1 MRQLM
6 LAGAKVPP
14 DEVKADYVQH
24 ETQVNVEFVRFAPH
38 TFDEKVQPTA
48 AEIAA
53 WAKTHE
59 AEVKKSYEEHS
70 YLYKKLDKHA
80 HLQRILVAV
89 KKDADEA
96 EVAKAKAKIDAAAA
110 KLKAGAPFA
119 EVARQVSDDAMSRA
133 RGGDAGWRKKGFTGL
148 LPPIEIKVF
157 EAKPGDLIG
166 PTKTERGFELIRVAA
181 FREGDL
187 PLEQVSGE
195 IAEELLRNERIRA
208 MAKAAGEDTFAKLKA
223 GKKLAELYPKLS
235 DADEADPIKR
245 DSGAPHVQESGLVP
259 RSPDAPEM
267 IKRAL
272 GLKQGDL
279 VGPIDSPAGVV
290 VGVVKEKKDPD
301 FAQFDKRKGELERG
315 AQREKWGQVLEAW
328 AHQKCVE
335 VKDEGRIKVNDDVLV
350 YEGVQKAADAAKFEP
365 CKPARLF

>member
-1 MRQLM
+1 
-6 LAGAKVPP
+6 
-14 DEVKADYVQH
+14 
-24 ETQVNVEFVRFAPH
+24 
-38 TFDEKVQPTA
+38 
-48 AEIAA
+48 
-53 WAKTHE
+53 
-59 AEVKKSYEEHS
+59 
-70 YLYKKLDKHA
+70 
-80 HLQRILVAV
+80 
-89 KKDADEA
+89 
-96 EVAKAKAKIDAAAA
+96 
-110 KLKAGAPFA
+110 
-119 EVARQVSDDAMSRA
+119 
-133 RGGDAGWRKKGFTGL
+133 
-148 LPPIEIKVF
+148 
-157 EAKPGDLIG
+157 
-166 PTKTERGFELIRVAA
+166 
-181 FREGDL
+181 
-187 PLEQVSGE
+187 
-195 IAEELLRNERIRA
+195 
-208 MAKAAGEDTFAKLKA
+208 
-223 GKKLAELYPKLS
+223 
-235 DADEADPIKR
+235 
-245 DSGAPHVQESGLVP
+245 VQESGLVP